1 MSRRRQP
8 FALSQSNTASA
19 KGSTMHAPPQRTSG
33 EGAAT
38 EPQLKRGQ
46 KPTTPKSPLGPSW
59 TSLSRL
65 MEQVKDALVV
75 LNQPLRYVAP
85 LRRMQGIIFRG
96 ADKLPEWGPES
107 AHSNRGAF
115 LQSHQYRRRDI
126 RLIERFRICQ

>member
-1 MSRRRQP
+1 MPEQYRVAELLR
-8 FALSQSNTASA
+8 
-19 KGSTMHAPPQRTSG
+19 KGDGLVVSG

-38 EPQLKRGQ
+38 EPPLNEVRNR
-46 KPTTPKSPLGPSW
+46 PLPKSPLGPTR

-65 MEQVKDALVV
+65 IEQVKDALVV

-96 ADKLPEWGPES
+96 ADKLPEWSAES

-126 RLIERFRICQ
+126 LLIERFRICQ

>member
-1 MSRRRQP
+1 
-8 FALSQSNTASA
+8 
-19 KGSTMHAPPQRTSG
+19 MHAPPQRRSG

-46 KPTTPKSPLGPSW
+46 KPTRPKSPLGPTW

-65 MEQVKDALVV
+65 IEQVKDALVV
-75 LNQPLRYVAP
+75 RNQPLRYVAP

-115 LQSHQYRRRDI
+115 CKVTSTVGVIFASLSAFEFVSESVDVA
-126 RLIERFRICQ
+126 LTS